1 MVAEIFRIALYN
13 MYNNYQDNDR
23 KVSNSISDSTD
34 KQYFIENVKTSCF
47 GCYGNQMK
55 YYWYYYF
62 KEDVLLLRKKLHFQR

>member
-34 KQYFIENVKTSCF
+34 EQYFIENVKKSCF

-62 KEDVLLLRKKLHFQR
+62 KVDVLLLRKKLHFQR